1 MYFSLIIAPPVEESA
16 MCASS
21 PYKRLPIEGL
31 VEGATIQE
39 WVSILPEPLS
49 SKNNTPTTK
58 SEGQTFFVSPT
69 CGSNECLYFV
79 SKSEKKSTE
88 SEFLN
93 KSDTVQP
100 YCLDENEPICPPD
113 YPPSTDD
120 ILQNTYNINSI
131 NDDEPFCQSF
141 DDDTNPFGIYPQFE
155 EALDLRVK
163 SKIDSDT
170 IPLEFDEIVNA
181 PCHNTEHNSL
191 RKNWDLK
198 LSQKKLNQ
206 SYDFSLNGNGRL
218 ESDIYEE
225 QSKSLENLHLLSAFH
240 LYQGDYC
247 KNRCSTPVKI
257 IEKRKILTP
266 TRRRYNSSSPY
277 CSPHGSNT
285 GSPYRVRNTDKN
297 IKVKVRDSHGAADIP
312 LKIKDSPYK
321 VRDSLLKVKDSPFKV
336 KDSPLKVQ
344 DSPFKVKDSP
354 FKVKDSP
361 YKVKDSPFK
370 VKDSPFRLNRSS
382 PYKIKF
388 KAVSSAAKSA
398 VSTPQKGKLCLMLL
412 KHEIIT

>member
-79 SKSEKKSTE
+79 SKSEKTAQE
-88 SEFLN
+88 SEILN

-285 GSPYRVRNTDKN
+285 GSPYRVNRNTDK
-297 IKVKVRDSHGAADIP
+297 KVKVRDSPNAANIP
-312 LKIKDSPYK
+312 
-321 VRDSLLKVKDSPFKV
+321 LKVKDSHYLV
-336 KDSPLKVQ
+336 RN
-344 DSPFKVKDSP
+344 SP

-398 VSTPQKGKLCLMLL
+398 ASTPQKGKLCLMPL
-412 KHEIIT
+412 KHEIFT